1 MKHLETEQRTSKS
14 SSTYYVRV
22 KHPKYFANITK
33 SEIWNNF
40 LGMVTEKC
48 SATLHKGALA
58 IHVVSIIATI
68 VCLLNPV
75 CAIFYPMEQ
84 KHNIFIFYV
93 IPPHWSDTGC
103 WNLSSSK
110 TITYLFYLA
119 NTMCVGFLAT
129 WARVTATM
137 ILTMLNRINSVPA
150 R

>member
-14 SSTYYVRV
+14 SSTYYVGV

-40 LGMVTEKC
+40 LGMVTEQC

-75 CAIFYPMEQ
+75 CAIFIRWN
-84 KHNIFIFYV
+84 KNIIYLYSMSFLHTEVTQVVEIFPQV
-93 IPPHWSDTGC
+93 
-103 WNLSSSK
+103 
-110 TITYLFYLA
+110 
-119 NTMCVGFLAT
+119 
-129 WARVTATM
+129 RQ
-137 ILTMLNRINSVPA
+137 
-150 R
+150 